1 MARSRVSI
9 TGSAKL
15 LLGLALLIAMPVLI
29 TRLQDWVVSTPT
41 ADPDTVF
48 CTRVDDVNSGIY
60 PLPPRTDP
68 GFRVALLQA
77 LWEQAPEKI
86 RPELE
91 RMLRQAQGDPQVT
104 MFELENARAR
114 VAAFLQ
120 RVCGVE
126 LF

>member
-9 TGSAKL
+9 TGSTKL
-15 LLGLALLIAMPVLI
+15 LLGLVLLVAMPVLI
-29 TRLQDWVVSTPT
+29 TRLQDWVVSTPAT
-41 ADPDTVF
+41 DPDTVF
-48 CTRVDDVNSGIY
+48 CARVDDVNSGVY

-77 LWEQAPEKI
+77 LWEKSPDRI

-114 VAAFLQ
+114 VAAFLE